1 MRSPAVVAWSAMV
14 MALAGCAVG
23 PDYQAPALE
32 DDSGWVAE
40 QNAATGP
47 RAARPG
53 WWQSLD
59 DPLLDELVA
68 AALAENL
75 DLAAAAARVRESEA
89 LVRVAGAALYPQ
101 VDVGASG
108 TRFRLSESSPRAGSS
123 LVNAGLTPSPDS
135 VYDVGASFAWELD
148 LFGGIRRRRESALA
162 GYDGALA
169 ESQAVKLAIA
179 AAVVSTYGQLR
190 GRQRELAVTRR
201 NAELQR
207 QFADLVARK
216 VKTGIAR
223 KLEQRRAEAEAEATA
238 ARLPALEGLVRD
250 SIYTLS
256 VLTGQPPEAW
266 LPRLADVQPPPAP
279 PERLNLGT
287 RLAVLQGR
295 PDVLI
300 AERRLASATADV
312 GVAVADLYPKIGLVG
327 DGGWEAGSTGDLFS
341 SAARSWTL
349 TPAVT
354 WSVFR
359 GGELRGREA
368 AARARMEA
376 AEIAYRQ
383 TVLTALQEAESA
395 AYGYGRLLETRDH
408 LRESAAAIGETAS
421 IARGLYERGLA
432 DFLTVIQAEQ
442 RQREVEAELARA
454 ETLTLVG
461 FATLQRALGGC
472 RC

>member
-1 MRSPAVVAWSAMV
+1 MKPRASSLVAAC
-14 MALAGCAVG
+14 ALAGCAVG
-23 PDYQAPALE
+23 PDYRAPVPE
-32 DDSGWVAE
+32 D
-40 QNAATGP
+40 ATGWI
-47 RAARPG
+47 AAQEPLAGPAAAGPG

-59 DPLLDELVA
+59 DPLLDDLVA

-75 DLAAAAARVRESEA
+75 DLAAAGARVREAEA
-89 LVRVAGAALYPQ
+89 RVRVAGARLYPQ
-101 VDVGASG
+101 VEAGASG
-108 TRFRLSESSPRAGSS
+108 TRFRLSERSPRAGSS

-135 VYDVGASFAWELD
+135 VYDVGTSFAWELD
-148 LFGGIRRRRESALA
+148 LFGGNRRRREAALA
-162 GYDGALA
+162 GFTGAQA
-169 ESQAVKLAIA
+169 ESRAVRLAIT
-179 AAVVSTYGQLR
+179 AAVVSNYGQLR
-190 GRQRELAVTRR
+190 GRQQELEVTQR
-201 NAELQR
+201 NAQLQR
-207 QFADLVARK
+207 QFAELVARK
-216 VKTGIAR
+216 VQTGIAR

-238 ARLPALEGLVRD
+238 ARVPVLEGLVRD

-266 LPRLADVQPPPAP
+266 LPGLGNAQPPPAP

-295 PDVLI
+295 PDVLV
-300 AERRLASATADV
+300 AERRLAAATAEV
-312 GVAVADLYPKIGLVG
+312 GVAVADLYPKIGVVG

-349 TPAVT
+349 TPTVT

-368 AARARMEA
+368 AARARLEQ

-395 AYGYGRLLETRDH
+395 AYGYGRLLDTRDH
-408 LRESAAAIGETAS
+408 LRESAAAITETS
-421 IARGLYERGLA
+421 VIARGLYERGLA

>member
-1 MRSPAVVAWSAMV
+1 MNSR
-14 MALAGCAVG
+14 ALSLAAAIALGGCAVG

-32 DDSGWVAE
+32 DSRGWVAE
-40 QNAATGP
+40 PDAAAGP
-47 RAARPG
+47 AAARPG

-75 DLAAAAARVRESEA
+75 DLAAAGARVREA
-89 LVRVAGAALYPQ
+89 AAIVRVAGARLYPQ
-101 VDVGASG
+101 VDIGASG

-135 VYDVGASFAWELD
+135 VYDAGASFAWELD
-148 LFGGIRRRRESALA
+148 LFGGNRRRREAAFA
-162 GYDGALA
+162 GFAGAQA
-169 ESQAVKLAIA
+169 ESRAVKLAVT
-179 AAVVSTYGQLR
+179 AAVVSTYGELR
-190 GRQRELAVTRR
+190 GRQQELEVTRR

-207 QFADLVARK
+207 QFAELVARK
-216 VKTGIAR
+216 VQTGIAR
-223 KLEQRRAEAEAEATA
+223 KLEQRRAEAEAQASA
-238 ARLPALEGLVRD
+238 ARLPVLEGLVRD

-266 LPRLADVQPPPAP
+266 LPGLREVQPPPAP
-279 PERLNLGT
+279 PERLNLGA

-295 PDVLI
+295 PDVLV
-300 AERRLASATADV
+300 AERRLAAATAEV
-312 GVAVADLYPKIGLVG
+312 GIAVADLYPKLGVMAE
-327 DGGWEAGSTGDLFS
+327 GGWEAGSTSDLFS
-341 SAARSWTL
+341 SVAKSWTL
-349 TPAVT
+349 TPTIT

-368 AARARMEA
+368 AARARMEQ
-376 AEIAYRQ
+376 AELAYRQ
-383 TVLTALQEAESA
+383 TVLVALQEAESA
-395 AYGYGRLLETRDH
+395 AYGYGRLLDTRDH
-408 LRESAAAIGETAS
+408 LRESAKAITETS
-421 IARGLYERGLA
+421 TIARGLYERGLA